1 MTAQQIEARR
11 VTNQAALDA
20 AAAKRD
26 AYWTEF
32 SRKVALLPVRVAQ

>member
-11 VTNQAALDA
+11 ATNQAALDA
-20 AAAKRD
+20 VAAKRA

-32 SRKVALLPVRVAQ
+32 NRKVALLPLRVSQ